1 MQYAI
6 IWKNGKYSWSRPII
20 KSYYVL
26 VFTVKQCIAGVFLG
40 FCEIPLV
47 HSFYYDFLIVV
58 LRSTSKTESST
69 TIGRYLCRQ
78 PQLVVTF
85 AINHNWSL
93 PLPSTKIGRYLCRQ
107 PQLVVTFA
115 INQNWSLPLPSKYS
129 KQAFTFDSTL
139 YFIVSFLVC
148 FLGIVFE
155 IDAFSLAALTVL
167 TFLDK
172 FKINMGTEVKV
183 N

>member
-1 MQYAI
+1 MYC
-6 IWKNGKYSWSRPII
+6 RCFPR
-20 KSYYVL
+20 VL
-26 VFTVKQCIAGVFLG
+26 WNTPGPQFLLWLPYCCVEKHVEDG
-40 FCEIPLV
+40 I
-47 HSFYYDFLIVV
+47 
-58 LRSTSKTESST
+58 
-69 TIGRYLCRQ
+69 
-78 PQLVVTF
+78 
-85 AINHNWSL
+85 INHNWSL
-93 PLPSTKIGRYLCRQ
+93 PLPSTTIGRYLCHQ

>member
-85 AINHNWSL
+85 AIN
-93 PLPSTKIGRYLCRQ
+93 
-107 PQLVVTFA
+107 
-115 INQNWSLPLPSKYS
+115 QNWSLPLPSKYS